1 MWQEILSTL
10 FPNRCIGCETI
21 ISSSQQYLCEICK
34 ANLPFTH
41 IPFNNTNIIHNQISK
56 SVKIEFASSLLFFS
70 KENITR
76 QLIHHLKYKN
86 KPEIGSWLAEIWF
99 MQNEG
104 NPCLKDI
111 KTIIPVPIHPKRYKK
126 RSYNQIMLCCQKLA
140 TLLHC
145 NLDEHLLQRVSHTE
159 SQTQSSK
166 EERLKK
172 MKNAF
177 KRNSKSSDHY
187 LLVDDVLTTGATL
200 IACTQEL
207 IKTKNSQVS
216 IFTLAA
222 TI

>member
-21 ISSSQQYLCEICK
+21 ISSSQPYLCEMCK
-34 ANLPFTH
+34 ANLPFIHT
-41 IPFNNTNIIHNQISK
+41 PFNSTNAIHSQINK
-56 SVKIEFASSLLFFS
+56 SVKIEFASSLLLFS
-70 KENITR
+70 KENITQ

-99 MQNEG
+99 KQNEN
-104 NPCLKDI
+104 NPYLKEI
-111 KTIIPVPIHPKRYKK
+111 KTIIPVPIHSKRYKK
-126 RSYNQIMLCCQKLA
+126 RSYNQITLCCKKLA

-145 NLDEHLLQRVSHTE
+145 NLDEHTLQRVSHME
-159 SQTQSSK
+159 SQTQSNK
-166 EERLKK
+166 EDRIKK

-177 KRNSKSSDHY
+177 KRNSKNSSHY

-207 IKTKNSQVS
+207 LKIKNSQVS

-222 TI
+222 TV